1 MTIFI
6 ALLAGMIFGAGL
18 LISGMM
24 NPEKVIG
31 FLDIFGEWD
40 ASLMFV
46 MGSALLVTIPAF
58 KLILRR
64 ERPVLN
70 DGFTLPTKQS
80 LDMPLLVGAAI
91 FGIGWGLYGYCPGPA
106 ISSLASLNTA
116 GFVFV
121 PSMLAGMW
129 LVNVVDGNKK
139 SQGRSG
145 V

>member
-80 LDMPLLVGAAI
+80 LDMSLLVGAAI

-106 ISSLASLNTA
+106 ISSLASLNAA